1 MSGNVLG
8 SVGKCWK
15 MSENDS
21 GLFLT
26 YLRYLNANSDL

>member
-8 SVGKCWK
+8 SVGKCSK
-15 MSENDS
+15 MSENES